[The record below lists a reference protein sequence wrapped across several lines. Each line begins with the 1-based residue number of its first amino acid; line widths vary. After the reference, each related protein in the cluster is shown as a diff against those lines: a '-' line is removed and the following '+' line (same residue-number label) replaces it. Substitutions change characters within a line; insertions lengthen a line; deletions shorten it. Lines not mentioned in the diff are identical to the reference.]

1 MPGGPFNRVCPP
13 NCAWQGEIRMGKTQV
28 GRKGGRHRG
37 TTARAN
43 ADLMSHIGSLGLKTV
58 SAYQKWCREH
68 GLSGALNKSWQE
80 RRQERAVATRDTAK
94 KQVEAET
101 IEHVKLLGLETV
113 LEYQAWCREQGLS
126 DAVHKS
132 TRQRQKELELAR
144 RHEGEAAL
152 SEARHQNR
160 RPEEAIR
167 RIYRGEST
175 GEGPSRPELQKV
187 EAAFETLGGDRGARK
202 ALLTLLLHAEGHSD
216 LFDAEPA
223 LARLGQREGNTYV
236 EGLGALAG
244 CHRQWIRKVEDWQP
258 PSHNSRRQFGALA
271 RHLLAKYDVPVF
283 MDSAWFHEDPEA
295 AHRQQDWFR
304 HIGMGGNIRAADVP
318 VRLTKKM
325 AHLFLQ
331 APDDYGVDE
340 AIRWGQILGL
350 GGDEL
355 LVRAVNGTRLGAS
368 FEAEGFWS
376 TVIHFLVNHPMLDPE
391 QVGPIVDYIHNQKYC
406 PQEVVGPGG
415 VAETRDPPQPNFA
428 VKGRS
433 MDKLL
438 RQVEAWH
445 RQLARDN
452 RLPHR
457 HWEASGYSGLDHRE
471 QDEDGGDVHWTIREL
486 LGTRELTA
494 EGRGMHHC
502 VASYAN
508 SCRRGSV
515 SIWSMQAEDAGGRA
529 HRVMTIAVN
538 NKGRTITQARGRHN
552 ALPSGKTPRGKQ
564 QVMERTYRAR
574 LRESRRILRLWREQ
588 EGLTLGFKALNVG

>member
-1 MPGGPFNRVCPP
+1 
-13 NCAWQGEIRMGKTQV
+13 MGKRQV

-37 TTARAN
+37 STARAN

-58 SAYQKWCREH
+58 SAYQKWCRDQ

-80 RRQERAVATRDTAK
+80 RRGERAIVSQDAAK
-94 KQVEAET
+94 REAEAEA

-113 LEYQAWCREQGLS
+113 LEYQTWCRDQGLS

-132 TRQRQKELELAR
+132 PKQRQKELDLAR

-152 SEARHQNR
+152 SQARHQSR

-175 GEGPSRPELQKV
+175 GEGPGRPELEKV
-187 EAAFETLGGDRGARK
+187 EAAFETVGEDRGSRK
-202 ALLTLLLHAEGHSD
+202 ALLALLLHAEGHSD
-216 LFDAEPA
+216 LLDAEPA
-223 LARLGQREGNTYV
+223 LARLGQQEGNTYI
-236 EGLGALAG
+236 EGLGILAA
-244 CHRQWIRKVEDWQP
+244 HHHDWVRQAEDWQP
-258 PSHNSRRQFGALA
+258 PSHNSRRQFGSLS
-271 RHLLAKYDVPVF
+271 RHLLARYEVPVF
-283 MDSAWFHEDPEA
+283 MDSAWFRGEFEPARD
-295 AHRQQDWFR
+295 QQEWFK
-304 HIGMGGNIRAADVP
+304 HVGMGGNIRTADVP
-318 VRLTKKM
+318 VCLTKRM

-331 APDDYGVDE
+331 APDDSTVEE
-340 AIRWGQILGL
+340 ALRWGQILGL

-355 LVRAVNGTRLGAS
+355 LVRAVNGTRLGES
-368 FEAEGFWS
+368 FDNEAFWS
-376 TVIHFLVNHPMLDPE
+376 TVVHFLVNHPMLDPE
-391 QVGPIVDYIHNQKYC
+391 QVGPIVDFIHNQKYVS
-406 PQEVVGPGG
+406 QEVVGPDGA
-415 VAETRDPPQPNFA
+415 VESRDPPQPNFA

-445 RQLARDN
+445 RRLARDN
-452 RLPHR
+452 RVPFR
-457 HWEASGYSGLDHRE
+457 HWEPSGHSGLDHEE
-471 QDEDGGDVHWTIREL
+471 QGEDGAEVHWTIEEL

-508 SCRRGSV
+508 SCRRGNV
-515 SIWSMQAEDAGGRA
+515 SIWSMQASDDGGRA

-538 NKGRTITQARGRHN
+538 NRGRTITQARGRHN

-564 QVMERTYRAR
+564 QAMEKTYRTR